1 MAENDSYSTKIY
13 TNNCNGSC
21 GCCGCGSNVG
31 PAGPMGLQGPAG
43 PQGPQGIQGL
53 QGPQGPA
60 GTAATSENAMLYN
73 TALQSVESGSP
84 LTLGTN
90 VINSAGS
97 IAASGTTGVT
107 LAAGQYLVTF
117 VTDAAVTEEGTVG
130 AALALDGTALSYAEA
145 AKTLTA
151 AGGDRIALTAIVV
164 PTASSTLTVLNSTGS
179 TDTYQ
184 NSTLTVVK
192 LA

>member
-1 MAENDSYSTKIY
+1 
-13 TNNCNGSC
+13 
-21 GCCGCGSNVG
+21 
-31 PAGPMGLQGPAG
+31 
-43 PQGPQGIQGL
+43 
-53 QGPQGPA
+53 
-60 GTAATSENAMLYN
+60 MLYN
-73 TALQSVESGSP
+73 AAQQSVATGSP

-107 LAAGQYLVTF
+107 LTAGQYLVTF
-117 VTDAAVTEEGTVG
+117 AADAAVTDAGTVG
-130 AALALDGTALSYAEA
+130 AALALDGTALSYAA
-145 AKTLTA
+145 STKTLTA